1 MRVLC
6 VGDSLGL
13 PRKGC
18 PYEKTWF
25 FKLAK
30 KYPNIEFVDYFKRG
44 LVLTETVNLY
54 NMYYTDYKPDI
65 FIIQTGICD
74 CAPRYLNSN
83 KLFWKLLLNLLGHL
97 GFESYF
103 WKIIK
108 FIFSRRENCVYT
120 KVDVFSQLYR
130 NLIEKF
136 IANGVKKIIVVKIGH
151 AAESVAAN
159 NCYFNSNVDKY
170 NNIINKIAVE
180 KKDHII
186 TIDPLHN
193 VHEDL
198 FVDGYHCNSNGME
211 KVYHDLDGL
220 EINNLV

>member
-65 FIIQTGICD
+65 VIIQTGICD

-186 TIDPLHN
+186 TIVPLHN

>member
-54 NMYYTDYKPDI
+54 NTYYTDYKPDI
-65 FIIQTGICD
+65 VIIQTGICD

-83 KLFWKLLLNLLGHL
+83 KLLWKLLLNLLGHL
-97 GFESYF
+97 GLESYF

-130 NLIEKF
+130 KLIEKF

-186 TIDPLHN
+186 IIDPLHN

>member
-6 VGDSLGL
+6 IGDSLGL

-30 KYPNIEFVDYFKRG
+30 KYPNIEFIDYFKRG

-65 FIIQTGICD
+65 VIIQTGICD

-97 GFESYF
+97 GLESYF

-120 KVDVFSQLYR
+120 KVDVFSLLYR
-130 NLIEKF
+130 KLIEKF

-151 AAESVAAN
+151 VAESVAAN

-170 NNIINKIAVE
+170 NNIINEIALE

-186 TIDPLHN
+186 IIDPLHN

-220 EINNLV
+220 EINNMV

>member
-65 FIIQTGICD
+65 VIIQTGICD

-97 GFESYF
+97 
-103 WKIIK
+103 
-108 FIFSRRENCVYT
+108 
-120 KVDVFSQLYR
+120 
-130 NLIEKF
+130 
-136 IANGVKKIIVVKIGH
+136 
-151 AAESVAAN
+151 
-159 NCYFNSNVDKY
+159 
-170 NNIINKIAVE
+170 
-180 KKDHII
+180 
-186 TIDPLHN
+186 
-193 VHEDL
+193 
-198 FVDGYHCNSNGME
+198 
-211 KVYHDLDGL
+211 
-220 EINNLV
+220 

>member
-65 FIIQTGICD
+65 VIIQTGICD

-136 IANGVKKIIVVKIGH
+136 IANGVKKIIVQ
-151 AAESVAAN
+151 
-159 NCYFNSNVDKY
+159 KY
-170 NNIINKIAVE
+170 
-180 KKDHII
+180 
-186 TIDPLHN
+186 
-193 VHEDL
+193 
-198 FVDGYHCNSNGME
+198 
-211 KVYHDLDGL
+211 
-220 EINNLV
+220 

>member
-65 FIIQTGICD
+65 VIIQTGICD

-186 TIDPLHN
+186 IDPLHN